1 MSDAMIVSR
10 LILGA
15 PVNPELVAKL
25 PRRGRDQGALTFCV
39 FETTASRGDR
49 AARVLCCWSGGR
61 LDPKEGPLFTPT
73 GACAFDAL
81 LRLPLCMGEHPA
93 VEPFPII
100 REIRLGKTPLRDKV
114 IDAVLEA
121 PPGARLC
128 FLGDLAVDLDGK
140 MSPAFNVMDGE
151 PIRLDEEGRSV

>member
-25 PRRGRDQGALTFCV
+25 PRRGRDQGA
-39 FETTASRGDR
+39 
-49 AARVLCCWSGGR
+49 
-61 LDPKEGPLFTPT
+61 
-73 GACAFDAL
+73 
-81 LRLPLCMGEHPA
+81 
-93 VEPFPII
+93 
-100 REIRLGKTPLRDKV
+100 
-114 IDAVLEA
+114 VLEA

-128 FLGDLAVDLDGK
+128 FLGDLAVEMDGK